1 MLRRMGLAALGLLLL
16 VVILIGGAAAWITWF
31 PNSLKPMI
39 ERVASAKLGRE
50 VRIEGPLAIEFGRET
65 TIDLRGLR
73 IAAPDWAEVDNLLSV
88 AHLRVGFDVL
98 AYLRDRALRIP
109 EIVVEQPVLALERN
123 AEGRASWPSGEG
135 GGKSGPLPKVE
146 LDRLAL
152 DAGQAS
158 FKDAARNIDVHAT
171 LAGSDRDI
179 AGDATGN
186 VGGKPLRASLR
197 LAGLRET
204 LTGPG
209 PVRVDGSLSA
219 LDAEVSIDGEIR
231 DPAALD
237 GIGLS
242 VHATAEQPAAILV
255 LLGQAAPAPLPPL
268 KASARVTGNRRAYA
282 LEDVQARLG
291 ESDLTGQLRLDL
303 GQTQPRLEGNLRS
316 EVLDLAALQPTDAGS
331 RAPPNWGNPLRPI
344 ADYSGRVAI
353 EAGEIRLA
361 QGPVL
366 TDSAVTL
373 TLEEGKLTVAPLRI
387 GLPGGPLTG
396 EIATGPLSADRLTL
410 NPRLKAAGVDVGGLA
425 GAGYGGRIDAK
436 LEGSLLL
443 APPAESLAASRL
455 HFEGAG
461 ADLAIPQ
468 ARLGNFTG
476 TAELADG
483 RLRVEPLQLALPQG
497 EVGGQVTAGPF
508 DQEFAAEVDL
518 AVRKV
523 DLAAIARVEGV
534 AGRLDGKLAGTVR
547 GTQPLDMLTRS
558 TLTLKG
564 TVSSLQLPQIER
576 RVGSAEIDASLDPDR
591 REALKI
597 AARAAAGDRALSL
610 TVFGGSSGTLAENRG
625 DYPFTIVSEL
635 GKNKIKVNG
644 TVSLPLTERRFAATI
659 EAKGPD
665 PSPILALFDLPKLQ
679 IPPYRLAGVFT
690 NHRDELQ
697 IKDFDGKV
705 GDSDLAANLVIDT
718 SGERPKIVG
727 QARSK
732 VLDADDLGGL
742 VGARPG
748 TGPGETASPGQQAEA
763 QQAAAK
769 PTVLPDEPIDP
780 ARWRRVD
787 LDLRVAADRIQAGK
801 VPLDGFSGQITM
813 DDGLLRISEMDLTI
827 GEGHLTGSI
836 EADGRHDPVIAQVD
850 LGLQRASVARLLNRL
865 DVDVAA
871 FGTLSGQAQGGVGL
885 GGSGRSIKDIL
896 GRSNGQIRLQMEGGQ
911 VDRTIVAALGLD
923 LLRLLGAATGAS
935 PETVSMQC
943 ALASLDVKDGIVTTD
958 PLVIDTEI
966 AEVGGRGTVDLRS
979 EGIDLD
985 LTARPKETPLL
996 TDLTGISVVG
1006 RLGKPEI
1013 QINPVAIAARGV
1025 AAATLG
1031 IVLKP
1036 FTSLAGA
1043 VKDESTS
1050 PCNQL
1055 LERAPSR

>member
-1 MLRRMGLAALGLLLL
+1 MMLRRMGLAALGLLLL
-16 VVILIGGAAAWITWF
+16 MVVLVGGAAAWITWF

-50 VRIEGPLAIEFGRET
+50 VRIEGPLAIELGRET

-73 IAAPDWAEVDNLLSV
+73 IAAPDWAEADNLLSLE
-88 AHLRVGFDVL
+88 HLRVGFDVL

-109 EIVVEQPVLALERN
+109 ELVVEQPVLALERD
-123 AEGRASWPSGEG
+123 AEGRASWPSGNG

-146 LDRLAL
+146 LGRLAL

-204 LTGPG
+204 LTGSG

-242 VHATAEQPAAILV
+242 VRATAEQPAAILV

-268 KASARVTGNRRAYA
+268 KASARVTGNQRVYG
-282 LEDVQARLG
+282 LEAIQARLG

-303 GQTQPRLEGNLRS
+303 GQARPRLEGNLRS
-316 EVLDLAALQPTDAGS
+316 EVLDLAALQPTDASS

-344 ADYSGRVAI
+344 AGYSGRVAI
-353 EAGEIRLA
+353 EAGKIKLP
-361 QGPVL
+361 QGPAL

-373 TLEEGKLTVAPLRI
+373 TLEEEKLTAAPLRI

-425 GAGYGGRIDAK
+425 SAGYGGRIDAK

-461 ADLAIPQ
+461 ADLAVPQ
-468 ARLGNFTG
+468 ARLGSFTG

-497 EVGGQVTAGPF
+497 EVGGRVTAGPF
-508 DQEFAAEVDL
+508 DRDFAAQVDL
-518 AVRKV
+518 AVKKV

-534 AGRLDGKLAGTVR
+534 AGRLDGRLAGTVR
-547 GTQPLDMLTRS
+547 GTQPLDILTRS

-576 RVGSAEIDASLDPDR
+576 RVGSAEIDASLDPER

-597 AARAAAGDRALSL
+597 AARAAAGDRTLNLA
-610 TVFGGSSGTLAENRG
+610 VFGGSAGTLAENRG

-635 GKNKIKVNG
+635 GKNEIKVNG

-763 QQAAAK
+763 QQDAAK

-787 LDLRVAADRIQAGK
+787 LDLRVAADRIHAGN
-801 VPLDGFSGQITM
+801 VPLDGFSGQVTM

-850 LGLQRASVARLLNRL
+850 LGLRRVSVARLFNRL

-935 PETVSMQC
+935 PETVSMRC
-943 ALASLDVKDGIVTTD
+943 ALASLDVKDGIVATD

-966 AEVGGRGTVDLRS
+966 AELGGRGT
-979 EGIDLD
+979 IDLKSETID
-985 LTARPKETPLL
+985 LALTARPKETPLL
-996 TDLTGISVVG
+996 TDLTGISVGG

-1013 QINPVAIAARGV
+1013 AINPVALVARGV

-1043 VKDESTS
+1043 AEEGSPS
-1050 PCNQL
+1050 PCAEL
-1055 LERAPSR
+1055 ARAAGR

>member
-1 MLRRMGLAALGLLLL
+1 MMLRRMGLAALGLLLL
-16 VVILIGGAAAWITWF
+16 MVVLVGGAAAWITWF

-50 VRIEGPLAIEFGRET
+50 VRIEGPLAIELGRET

-73 IAAPDWAEVDNLLSV
+73 IAAPDWAEADNLLSLE
-88 AHLRVGFDVL
+88 HLRVGFDVL

-109 EIVVEQPVLALERN
+109 ELVVEQPVLALERD
-123 AEGRASWPSGEG
+123 AEGRASWPSGNG

-146 LDRLAL
+146 LGRLAL

-204 LTGPG
+204 LTGSG

-242 VHATAEQPAAILV
+242 VRATAEQPAAILV

-268 KASARVTGNRRAYA
+268 KASARVTGNQRVYG
-282 LEDVQARLG
+282 LEAIQARLG

-303 GQTQPRLEGNLRS
+303 GQARPRLEGNLRS
-316 EVLDLAALQPTDAGS
+316 EVLDLAALQPTDASS

-344 ADYSGRVAI
+344 AGYSGRVAI
-353 EAGEIRLA
+353 EAGKIKLP
-361 QGPVL
+361 QGPAL

-373 TLEEGKLTVAPLRI
+373 TLEEEKLTAAPLRI

-425 GAGYGGRIDAK
+425 SAGYGGRIDAK

-461 ADLAIPQ
+461 ADLAVPQ
-468 ARLGNFTG
+468 ARLGSFTG

-497 EVGGQVTAGPF
+497 EVGGRVTAGPF
-508 DQEFAAEVDL
+508 DRDFAAQVDL
-518 AVRKV
+518 AVKKV

-534 AGRLDGKLAGTVR
+534 AGRLDGRLAGTVR
-547 GTQPLDMLTRS
+547 GTQPLDILTRS

-576 RVGSAEIDASLDPDR
+576 RVGSAEIDASLDPER

-597 AARAAAGDRALSL
+597 AARAAAGDRTLNLA
-610 TVFGGSSGTLAENRG
+610 VFGGSSGTLAENRG

-635 GKNKIKVNG
+635 GKNEIKVNG

-763 QQAAAK
+763 QQDAAK

-787 LDLRVAADRIQAGK
+787 LDLRVAADRIHAGN
-801 VPLDGFSGQITM
+801 VPLDGFSGQVTM

-850 LGLQRASVARLLNRL
+850 LGLRRVSVARLFNRL

-935 PETVSMQC
+935 PETVSMRC
-943 ALASLDVKDGIVTTD
+943 ALASLDVKDGIVATD

-966 AEVGGRGTVDLRS
+966 AELGGRGT
-979 EGIDLD
+979 IDLKSETID
-985 LTARPKETPLL
+985 LALTARPKETPLL
-996 TDLTGISVVG
+996 TDLTGISVGG

-1013 QINPVAIAARGV
+1013 AINPVALVARGV

-1043 VKDESTS
+1043 AEEGSPS
-1050 PCNQL
+1050 PCAEL
-1055 LERAPSR
+1055 ARAAGR